1 MCDGAVHCAHFI
13 SAVLEGLLEQH
24 QCASPTT
31 NPCCRC
37 CSRPSGTL
45 PPPLQDGSLGHQ
57 LPPEQRNAQ
66 CKRQEASLG
75 ALSSKGVF
83 DALPLGCNYAVGHFD
98 FR

>member
-1 MCDGAVHCAHFI
+1 MCIADNQP
-13 SAVLEGLLEQH
+13 LL
-24 QCASPTT
+24 PLL
-31 NPCCRC
+31 
-37 CSRPSGTL
+37 L
-45 PPPLQDGSLGHQ
+45 PPVWHPAPPLQDGSLGHQ

>member
-1 MCDGAVHCAHFI
+1 MC
-13 SAVLEGLLEQH
+13 VLVPRRCNALLLLLPPVWPP
-24 QCASPTT
+24 ASP
-31 NPCCRC
+31 
-37 CSRPSGTL
+37 
-45 PPPLQDGSLGHQ
+45 PPQDGSLGHQ